1 MEQQHLIPV
10 GEEENKKVIDL
21 EKTKEYKLKLLNL
34 KKDLLESGFS
44 GEMVRAASELTIY
57 WKFLTMV
64 DDIDIDELKI
74 KTKKTK
80 KKGFPMTFW
89 IENEKKYKELMETY
103 KYKTSVL
110 LNSRLLYNNTYAH
123 SNPIIQETE
132 SSNDGHPDGV
142 QQN

>member
-103 KYKTSVL
+103 KYKTSVM
-110 LNSRLLYNNTYAH
+110 LNSRLLYKNTYED
-123 SNPIIQETE
+123 SNPVIQKAE